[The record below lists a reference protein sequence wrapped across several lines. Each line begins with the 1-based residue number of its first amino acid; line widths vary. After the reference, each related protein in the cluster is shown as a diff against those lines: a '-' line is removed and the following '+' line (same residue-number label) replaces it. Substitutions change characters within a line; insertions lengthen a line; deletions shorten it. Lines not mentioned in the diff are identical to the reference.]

1 MESILSSRHV
11 DNLPLES
18 ACRFGVADSKVD
30 GDPFHENRIQAQ
42 AERAVAALELSL
54 MKSRLESSIAGTV
67 ELFCLLAEH
76 SPELLPGPWAT
87 VADVIAS
94 EERLWVYPCPTVGEV
109 DDGHSEAF
117 VPYLNRTRLAAEWPR
132 LLEHA
137 SRVHACRE
145 SGKAHGYEA

>member
-11 DNLPLES
+11 GNLPLES

-30 GDPFHENRIQAQ
+30 GDPFHESRLQAH
-42 AERAVAALELSL
+42 AERARVALELSL
-54 MKSRLESSIAGTV
+54 MKARLDSSISGTV
-67 ELFCLLAEH
+67 ELFCLLAEN

-94 EERLWVYPCPTVGEV
+94 EERLWVYPCPTVGEIE
-109 DDGHSEAF
+109 DGHLEAF
-117 VPYLNRTRLAAEWPR
+117 TPYLNRTRLAAEWPR

-137 SRVHACRE
+137 SRVHECRE
-145 SGKAHGYEA
+145 SGKAHGYET